1 MKETL
6 KMKGPDTPQGTIALL
21 IVYIIIV
28 VALWSNVYL
37 TMLSRGVT
45 Q

>member
-1 MKETL
+1 
-6 KMKGPDTPQGTIALL
+6 MKGPDTPQGTIALL
-21 IVYIIIV
+21 LVYLVIV
-28 VALWSNVYL
+28 VALWSNVYF